1 MSPVVQKLGLKQAK
15 IVQYIPFT
23 FHTFKVKYV
32 K

>member
-1 MSPVVQKLGLKQAK
+1 MSPVVQKLSLKQAK
-15 IVQYIPFT
+15 TVQCIPFT